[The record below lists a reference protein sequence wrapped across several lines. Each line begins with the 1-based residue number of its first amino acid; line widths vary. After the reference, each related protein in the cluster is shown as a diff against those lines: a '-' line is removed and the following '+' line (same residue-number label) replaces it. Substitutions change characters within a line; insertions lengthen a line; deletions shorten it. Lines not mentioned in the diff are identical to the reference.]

1 MFLLPVRGLPPSG
14 WWGRRRESR
23 ERDSKRERQML
34 TGSMLLCLTDWQT
47 DDATLKLI
55 ELTLEDPQTG
65 TGSGTA
71 KCSREA
77 SAVHLF
83 PHFSF
88 VSSVCLSL
96 SFSHLSPSPPPS
108 FTLCL
113 PAISFACCICLCLK
127 STLKF
132 INDNG
137 QARPRRGQWREG
149 RGRQKTQDNG
159 RASDNPVLVAV
170 GGHTNKSLS
179 QYPFVLPFFE
189 TRRVESSWVE
199 PSGEFSVAAAAV
211 ADASSFLNLQRN
223 NSKYIRWLT
232 HGQTDTRTAER
243 ANERAGDLTTTDA
256 SRHPAWARLAG
267 SALDWLLLCLHP
279 PPAPWAMIKVLSAR
293 RAAYAAFPAASLPA
307 SSQAAR
313 LIRPLS
319 ANSAFLLIATL
330 HSRLPR

>member
-1 MFLLPVRGLPPSG
+1 
-14 WWGRRRESR
+14 
-23 ERDSKRERQML
+23 ML

-55 ELTLEDPQTG
+55 ELTLEDPQRG
-65 TGSGTA
+65 TGSRTA

-96 SFSHLSPSPPPS
+96 SFSPSLSPLPS

-113 PAISFACCICLCLK
+113 PAISFACCICLRLK

-149 RGRQKTQDNG
+149 RGRQKAQDNG

-189 TRRVESSWVE
+189 TRRVELSRAEWRIFCCCCCCCRRIIFF
-199 PSGEFSVAAAAV
+199 EF
-211 ADASSFLNLQRN
+211 
-223 NSKYIRWLT
+223 
-232 HGQTDTRTAER
+232 TA
-243 ANERAGDLTTTDA
+243 
-256 SRHPAWARLAG
+256 
-267 SALDWLLLCLHP
+267 
-279 PPAPWAMIKVLSAR
+279 
-293 RAAYAAFPAASLPA
+293 
-307 SSQAAR
+307 Q
-313 LIRPLS
+313 
-319 ANSAFLLIATL
+319 
-330 HSRLPR
+330 